1 MSLTKTNKLP
11 ELARIALW
19 VGVSAS
25 SAVLLLGAKNIT
37 HNSKDWKEFAAIG
50 SLGAIIGA
58 HYGITKNRWFNMP
71 MFFINK
77 YFK

>member
-37 HNSKDWKEFAAIG
+37 HNRKDWKEFGAIG
-50 SLGAIIGA
+50 ALGAIIGA
-58 HYGITKNRWFNMP
+58 HYGVTKIPWFNIP
-71 MFFINK
+71 MFFFDK
-77 YFK
+77 

>member
-11 ELARIALW
+11 ELANIALW

-37 HNSKDWKEFAAIG
+37 HNRKDWKEFAAIG
-50 SLGAIIGA
+50 AIGAIIGA
-58 HYGITKNRWFNMP
+58 HYGVTKIPWFNIP
-71 MFFINK
+71 MFFFDI
-77 YFK
+77 